1 MEDNDSASDSTS
13 STLTINSV
21 VDADSKSKDDDATPT
36 SEKSEAID
44 TTTPEKKHH
53 VSAQKLSDEVQ
64 KVGFHHW
71 RFLNLPNCQKYN

>member
-21 VDADSKSKDDDATPT
+21 VDADSKSKDDGATPT
-36 SEKSEAID
+36 SEKSEAMD
-44 TTTPEKKHH
+44 TTTLEKQHH

-64 KVGFHHW
+64 KVGFYH
-71 RFLNLPNCQKYN
+71 